1 VEEWNKKGMEVM
13 AGFEE
18 EFYRVEREAEKNGWM
33 KVCPVTSLSY
43 LFYIP

>member
-1 VEEWNKKGMEVM
+1 MEVM

-18 EFYRVEREAEKNGWM
+18 EFYRVEREAEKKGWM
-33 KVCPVTSLSY
+33 KVCPVTLTSLFF